1 MKRLVVFI
9 LVLMFA
15 TSIFAENKYAL
26 LIANSKYKNFSS
38 LDGPVKEAR
47 DLSKSLMTLGFS
59 VELLENGTREQMI
72 ERLDL
77 VKQKING
84 KGGVAFFHYG
94 GHGVQAQG
102 KNYLIP
108 VDADIPDEKKLST
121 RAVDIDEVMS
131 SLDLCGSDT
140 NIVILDA
147 CRNNPLPAG
156 SGRSASRGLSVVSV
170 KPKNSI
176 IVYSAEAGTVAQDGL
191 FTPTLARLITQ
202 DGKSLNQILMQ
213 LRKEVSQKSNGSQI
227 PGEYNQLFDDIFLN
241 GNGNMV
247 VTKNILPAEN
257 DKKSP
262 MDNRIG
268 SLVNGYDTTF
278 YTNFKDDNAQRFTVV
293 IPGAIKIIDNNAF
306 LKSDTNGSFQR
317 QYKFKRGS
325 AAFIEFKSIDDS
337 GILFAFTKDG
347 FKRPGFQMVGLSFFD
362 GQSIQAFEMHG
373 ENAQWTNQKWTNNGY
388 KLNQRYKLLI
398 LIDETGIL
406 KFSLEQ
412 ENGKVT
418 YFEYSE
424 RLEDEMYSFAINFQ
438 NLQVYE
444 YKELT
449 RD

>member
-1 MKRLVVFI
+1 L
-9 LVLMFA
+9 
-15 TSIFAENKYAL
+15 
-26 LIANSKYKNFSS
+26 
-38 LDGPVKEAR
+38 
-47 DLSKSLMTLGFS
+47 
-59 VELLENGTREQMI
+59 
-72 ERLDL
+72 
-77 VKQKING
+77 
-84 KGGVAFFHYG
+84 FHYG
-94 GHGVQAQG
+94 GHGVQSQG
-102 KNYLIP
+102 RNYLIP

-131 SLDLCGSDT
+131 SLELCGSDT

-213 LRKEVSQKSNGSQI
+213 LRKEVSQRSNGSQI

-347 FKRPGFQMVGLSFFD
+347 FKHPGFQMVGLSFFD

>member
-1 MKRLVVFI
+1 MKKLVVFT
-9 LVLMFA
+9 LVLVF
-15 TSIFAENKYAL
+15 TVSLCAENKYAL

-47 DLSKSLMTLGFS
+47 DLSKSLMALGFS

-77 VKQKING
+77 IKQKING
-84 KGGVAFFHYG
+84 KGGIALFHYG
-94 GHGVQAQG
+94 GHGVQSQG
-102 KNYLIP
+102 RNYLIP

-293 IPGAIKIIDNNAF
+293 IPGAIKIIDNCIFRSKPA
-306 LKSDTNGSFQR
+306 S
-317 QYKFKRGS
+317 
-325 AAFIEFKSIDDS
+325 DS
-337 GILFAFTKDG
+337 GGNLPPQKRLFRSKPATLD
-347 FKRPGFQMVGLSFFD
+347 RNRW
-362 GQSIQAFEMHG
+362 QAS
-373 ENAQWTNQKWTNNGY
+373 
-388 KLNQRYKLLI
+388 
-398 LIDETGIL
+398 TGIQCL
-406 KFSLEQ
+406 R
-412 ENGKVT
+412 N
-418 YFEYSE
+418 
-424 RLEDEMYSFAINFQ
+424 
-438 NLQVYE
+438 
-444 YKELT
+444 
-449 RD
+449 